1 MKLKDNILVYGGLVA
16 ILLFIVFMFEYH
28 RRVESHR
35 LIRQDL
41 YNDSII
47 MQDHKQLMAN
57 DTTIINQN
65 KKINSTLKKYEKK
78 IYKLEKKISHYKD

>member
-35 LIRQDL
+35 LIREDL

-47 MQDHKQLMAN
+47 MEGHKQLMAN
-57 DTTIINQN
+57 DTTIMNQSR
-65 KKINSTLKKYEKK
+65 KINSTLKKYEKRLNRLE
-78 IYKLEKKISHYKD
+78 YKTKDN